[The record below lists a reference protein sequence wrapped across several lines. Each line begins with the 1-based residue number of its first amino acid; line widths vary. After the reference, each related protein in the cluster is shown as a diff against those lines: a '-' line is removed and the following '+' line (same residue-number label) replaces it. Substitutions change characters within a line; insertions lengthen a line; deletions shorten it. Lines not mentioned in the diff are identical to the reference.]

1 MLTRIRDLRK
11 RRGLTLKELAD
22 RIGTTPQTVQ
32 RLETA
37 NMTVSTDWLERIS
50 DALGVRPV
58 DLLEDREDR
67 AIPLL
72 GSVARYGRIVS
83 DRLGT
88 QSFELDLPAA
98 SAVAA
103 SMSVAIGPYSAGSV
117 VIGDRQYASN
127 MANAVGR
134 DCLVG
139 LEDGSNLLRRL
150 VAGFDPETFTLVP
163 LNQGDDVIYD
173 ARLVWAAPIVMVITY
188 F

>member
-1 MLTRIRDLRK
+1 MLTRIRELRK
-11 RRGLTLKELAD
+11 RRGLTLKDLAL

-50 DALGVRPV
+50 AALGVRPV
-58 DLLEDREDR
+58 DLLEDREER
-67 AIPLL
+67 AMPLL
-72 GSVARYGRIVS
+72 GSVARHGRIIA
-83 DRLGT
+83 DRTGA
-88 QSFELDLPAA
+88 QDFELDLPAT

-103 SMSVAIGPYSAGSV
+103 TMSVAIGPYAAGSIV
-117 VIGDRQYASN
+117 VGDRQYASN
-127 MANAVGR
+127 MANAIGR

-139 LEDGSNLLRRL
+139 LEDGSHLLRRL

-173 ARLVWAAPIVMVITY
+173 ARLVWAAPIVMVVTY
-188 F
+188 C